1 MGHRLGYVV
10 VCAAAVIALASTA
23 ALAAPAGTPG
33 VPGSAGSLVQHP
45 CHSGHTAVIT
55 HIVVIPFEN
64 HSYSAIL
71 GRSAPPSYLKTLAS
85 KCGTATDFTAI
96 HVPHSLPNYLAVTSG
111 TISGI
116 TADCSPS
123 RNCSSPAKSIFG
135 EVGRYHWRLW
145 AESMPTPC
153 SPKNTTLYA
162 PRHAPAVYYTRLAG
176 GECRNDMLPLAGPPS
191 LRRTFTWITP
201 NLLDDMHDGTP
212 AQASTWLANMLAGP
226 GGLLASPQY
235 RSGHTAIFL
244 WFDSGAGNQGVHTPI
259 PLVVLL
265 PGLGHRVV
273 RHHFNDYGLL
283 HGWEGLLRVR
293 CLQLACRDSGFD
305 RAFHLR

>member
-1 MGHRLGYVV
+1 MGRRFGYMV
-10 VCAAAVIALASTA
+10 VCAMAVSALVATA
-23 ALAAPAGTPG
+23 AQAAPAGAPR
-33 VPGSAGSLVQHP
+33 SAGSLVQHP
-45 CHSGHTAVIT
+45 CHSGRPAAIT

-116 TADCSPS
+116 TGDCSPS
-123 RNCSSPAKSIFG
+123 KSCITGARSIFG

-153 SPKNTTLYA
+153 SPTNTTLYA
-162 PRHAPAVYYTRLAG
+162 PRHAPAVYYSRLAG
-176 GECRNDMLPLAGPPS
+176 GECRRDMLPLSGQPS
-191 LRRTFTWITP
+191 IRRPFTWITP
-201 NLLDDMHDGTP
+201 NLMDDMHDGTP
-212 AQASTWLANMLAGP
+212 AQASAWLANLLAGP
-226 GGLLASPQY
+226 HGLLASPQY

-244 WFDSGAGNQGVHTPI
+244 WFDSGDASSTLQTPI

-273 RHHFNDYGLL
+273 RHHFNDYGLP
-283 HGWEGLLRVR
+283 HGWEGLLGLR
-293 CLQLACRDSGFD
+293 CLGDACLHTGFD
-305 RAFHLR
+305 RAFRLR